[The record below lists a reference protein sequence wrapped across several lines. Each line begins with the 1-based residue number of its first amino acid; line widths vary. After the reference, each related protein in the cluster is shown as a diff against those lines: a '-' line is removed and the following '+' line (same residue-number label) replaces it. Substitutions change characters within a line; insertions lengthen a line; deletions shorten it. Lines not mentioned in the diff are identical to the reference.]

1 MKEEKIIKE
10 ITQIATRLQHMHYDI
25 NEVKMIVKEQNGRVR
40 KNEVAISWIKGI
52 GSTITFIL
60 GSVLAWFKIG
70 DA

>member
-40 KNEVAISWIKGI
+40 KNETAIARINGI
-52 GSTITFIL
+52 GSIFIVIFSGL
-60 GSVLAWFKIG
+60 LSYFKLK
-70 DA
+70 